1 MLNKSEFNQEIE
13 KFVKN
18 TGETYI
24 DAVIHYAEKNGLE
37 VETISKM
44 LNKVIRQKIES
55 EASDLNLLKEKL
67 KLCNYFLKHLDH
79 RHFGC
84 SIYSF
89 FQF

>member
-55 EASDLNLLKEKL
+55 AASDLNLLREKL
-67 KLCNYFLKHLDH
+67 CKLPV
-79 RHFGC
+79 
-84 SIYSF
+84 
-89 FQF
+89 

>member
-55 EASDLNLLKEKL
+55 EASDLNLLREKL
-67 KLCNYFLKHLDH
+67 CKLPV
-79 RHFGC
+79 
-84 SIYSF
+84 
-89 FQF
+89 

>member
-24 DAVIHYAEKNGLE
+24 DAVINYAEKNGLE

-67 KLCNYFLKHLDH
+67 CKLPV
-79 RHFGC
+79 
-84 SIYSF
+84 
-89 FQF
+89 

>member
-18 TGETYI
+18 TGESYI

-55 EASDLNLLKEKL
+55 EASDLNLLREKL
-67 KLCNYFLKHLDH
+67 CKLPV
-79 RHFGC
+79 
-84 SIYSF
+84 
-89 FQF
+89 